1 MKIKVTS
8 AQVRAYLGTIIPAGV
23 LTWSLAMLT
32 LSYMGAASKLD
43 SAFISSLVTSVLA
56 AYGITRKEEEKKEQ
70 VIATQRK
77 IASPSATGKKR
88 GRPVGS
94 KNKTKAQP
102 PVITPTSNGKT

>member
-8 AQVRAYLGTIIPAGV
+8 AQLRSYLGTIIPAGV

-70 VIATQRK
+70 DIATQRK
-77 IASPSATGKKR
+77 ISSSPTTGKKP
-88 GRPVGS
+88 GRPIGS
-94 KNKTKAQP
+94 KNKIKAQP
-102 PVITPTSNGKT
+102 PVVTPTSNGKT